1 MMHFGGY
8 AMRYMLLIY
17 GNEAVDA
24 SQTPEE
30 METMMAEYNAFTN
43 EVRDRGLLLGGDA
56 LVDTSA
62 ATTVRV
68 RDSQILTTDGPFAET
83 KEQLG
88 GYYMLNCD
96 NLDEAIEMA
105 AKIPGAKNGSVEI
118 RPIMEFE

>member
-1 MMHFGGY
+1 
-8 AMRYMLLIY
+8 MRYMLLIY

-68 RDSQILTTDGPFAET
+68 RDSQILTT
-83 KEQLG
+83 
-88 GYYMLNCD
+88 
-96 NLDEAIEMA
+96 
-105 AKIPGAKNGSVEI
+105 
-118 RPIMEFE
+118 